1 MTEYRKENPSAE
13 VNQKAKL
20 GFLKIAIS
28 AFALMISA
36 LFIYS
41 YFSQFAFKTYEI
53 DQHTNVTLKI
63 MWGEC
68 HICPADPPVRLQAKF
83 GNGQASSDWM
93 DANQW
98 MHDYR
103 VPFDLYA
110 RNSGPDRLDFVC
122 FDGLDPADD
131 ELVNEIEIWVDVH
144 TMKQIPQEMIPSN
157 LRYIGQVTAAY

>member
-1 MTEYRKENPSAE
+1 MTEDDEWDPSEE
-13 VNQKAKL
+13 VDPKAKL
-20 GFLKIAIS
+20 GFLKIAVS

-41 YFSQFAFKTYEI
+41 YFSQFVFKTYEI

-83 GNGQASSDWM
+83 ENGQASSDWL

-98 MHDYR
+98 RHDYQI
-103 VPFDLYA
+103 PFDLYA
-110 RNSGPDRLDFVC
+110 RNSEPDRLAFVC
-122 FDGLDPADD
+122 FDGLAPADD

-144 TMKQIPQEMIPSN
+144 TMKQIHQEMIPSD
-157 LRYIGQVTAAY
+157 LRHIGHVTAAY